1 MNELNEQQCDT
12 KYTFWKLLSEYQVEI
27 PIIQRDYAQ
36 GRNSAKTIRDELL
49 NSIYDALVN
58 GKCINFDFVYG
69 STQECKSKEDTAP
82 NINKKLYP
90 LDGQQRL
97 TTFYLLHW
105 YLAQKEK
112 RMEEARV
119 VLKNFT
125 YTTRISSRDFC
136 EMLVDIDYRP
146 SEDVPVSEYIMN
158 ENKYFLTW
166 KHDPTISSMLT
177 MLDAIHNKF
186 FKCEPLFDKLIVSNP
201 ELMTFNYLP
210 MNHFALTDDLYIK
223 MNARGKA
230 LTNFE
235 NFKAKFIQRMK
246 QTGLSYERFV
256 SNVDSNW
263 VELLWDYRASDNTVD
278 RQYMN
283 LFCFFTDMIF
293 LMTKTSYEGESPFKT
308 SDIRPIVDY
317 YDSEEKVNLLYDLM
331 DLWKTRQE
339 ANKYL
344 EGLLSKERNIKKVR
358 VFDDC
363 NPDIFSDVV
372 AGNYVTVT
380 NKILLFSI
388 MYRLVKNKNY
398 EHDSMLDYVRI
409 VRNFLIQCRSFI
421 KSICGYTSDFRFG
434 RNGIPVVSFITHFL
448 AESDNPYS
456 VIENDYSNEYGV
468 NNEIYKQESRKAKLI
483 ADNIELK
490 SIIQSLEDLD
500 IFRGSIFNI
509 LDYVVDDNNE
519 VLVKKLENLFL
530 EKNSTKIVRAL
541 LSFGD
546 YGIYVGSTIL
556 GEKYFYANT
565 KNWYDILTYSGAEQ
579 EKCSAVITAFIK
591 RYQEYDAST
600 VDDALNGII
609 SENLKNIDINNW
621 RYCLIKYPSTLEDIE
636 EVNYSKIVFIFEDK
650 FEFEGKSENYVL
662 HRMNG
667 KTLNGRH
674 VIPEF
679 IEVRRQLAD
688 KCISPWIVG
697 KNSDDLGMLLLNC
710 KSSGQVWI
718 AFDEGCTS
726 VKHDQMSDDD
736 INIKDDA
743 FEKYKNT
750 SNLGEMDTVE
760 RLVLLSNL
768 LIDNFDM
775 K

>member
-58 GKCINFDFVYG
+58 GKSIDFDFVYG

-136 EMLVDIDYRP
+136 EMLVDIDYTP

-293 LMTKTSYEGESPFKT
+293 LMTETSYEGESPFKT

-339 ANKYL
+339 ANEYL

-358 VFDDC
+358 VFDC

-409 VRNFLIQCRSFI
+409 VRNFLIQCRSF
-421 KSICGYTSDFRFG
+421 KNSICGYTSDFRFG

-456 VIENDYSNEYGV
+456 VIENDYSKEYGV
-468 NNEIYKQESRKAKLI
+468 NFEIYKQESRKAKLI

-519 VLVKKLENLFL
+519 VLVKNLENLFL
-530 EKNSTKIVRAL
+530 EENSTKIVQAL

-546 YGIYVGSTIL
+546 YVIHVGSTIL
-556 GEKYFYANT
+556 GEKYFFANRN
-565 KNWYDILTYSGAEQ
+565 NWYDILTYSGAEQ
-579 EKCSAVITAFIK
+579 EECSAVITAFIK

-600 VDDALNGII
+600 VDDALDGII
-609 SENLKNIDINNW
+609 SENLKNIDINDW
-621 RYCLIKYPSTLEDIE
+621 RYCLIKYPSTLQDID
-636 EVNYSKIVFIFEDK
+636 EVNNSKLVFVFED
-650 FEFEGKSENYVL
+650 KSENYVL

-667 KTLNGRH
+667 KTLNAFH

-679 IEVRRQLAD
+679 IEARRQLGN
-688 KCISPWIVG
+688 KCQAYEIVG
-697 KNSDDLGMLLLNC
+697 KNSDDLGMLLLTC
-710 KSSGQVWI
+710 KTSGEVWI
-718 AFDEGCTS
+718 TFENGGLAVKQHQMNEDEIS
-726 VKHDQMSDDD
+726 AIDDVLMD
-736 INIKDDA
+736 
-743 FEKYKNT
+743 KYN
-750 SNLGEMDTVE
+750 SNRNLGKMDTVE

-768 LIDNFDM
+768 LIDAFD
-775 K
+775 KK

>member
-58 GKCINFDFVYG
+58 GKSIDFDFVYG

-136 EMLVDIDYRP
+136 EMLVDIDYTP

-293 LMTKTSYEGESPFKT
+293 LMTETSYEGESPFKT

-358 VFDDC
+358 VFDC

-409 VRNFLIQCRSFI
+409 VRNFLIQCRSF
-421 KSICGYTSDFRFG
+421 KNSICGYTSDFRFG

-456 VIENDYSNEYGV
+456 VIENDYSKEYGV
-468 NNEIYKQESRKAKLI
+468 NFEIYKQESRKAKLI

-509 LDYVVDDNNE
+509 LDYVVDDSNE
-519 VLVKKLENLFL
+519 VLVKNLENLFL
-530 EKNSTKIVRAL
+530 EENSTKIVQAL

-546 YGIYVGSTIL
+546 YVIHVGSTIL
-556 GEKYFYANT
+556 GEKYFFANRN
-565 KNWYDILTYSGAEQ
+565 NWYDILTYSGAEQ
-579 EKCSAVITAFIK
+579 EECSAVITAFIK

-600 VDDALNGII
+600 VDDALDGII
-609 SENLKNIDINNW
+609 SENLKNIDINDW

-636 EVNYSKIVFIFEDK
+636 EVNYPKIVFIFED
-650 FEFEGKSENYVL
+650 KSENYVL

-688 KCISPWIVG
+688 KCNSPSIVG

-718 AFDEGCTS
+718 AFDECCTS
-726 VKHDQMSDDD
+726 VKHYQMSDDE
-736 INIKDDA
+736 INIIDDA
-743 FEKYKNT
+743 LEKYNNT

-768 LIDNFDM
+768 LIDTFDM